1 MNDQYQAL
9 YQTFRWLVPAQFNIA
24 QSCCHQWAATPA
36 HARSIAIFYED
47 EDSQREVWTYGRLAE
62 AVNQLANG
70 LVKLGVAPGDRVA
83 VAMGQR
89 PETVVAYMAIYTV
102 GAVSQPLSEQLDSD
116 AMGTC
121 LRDSG
126 AQVAIIDPGSSPA
139 LLAAADR
146 CPHLQLIIGVDLAN
160 ERILPWRSLLAR
172 QPASFKPVATRA
184 SDPAILLYPAG
195 AAGAPKGVL
204 LPHSALIGNLPG
216 FVASQDW
223 FPRHGDVFWSPAD
236 WARIEGLMGALLPTL
251 YFGHP
256 IVGTRGRFSPERA
269 FDLLQRYQITN
280 TCLAPTE
287 LAALMQSPNAPNARE
302 HYKLALRA
310 VASLGGPLDE
320 AARTRCE
327 TALGL
332 APNEIF
338 GQAET
343 HYVIGDSGKRWP
355 AKPGSMGR
363 PYPGHRVAVIDEQGR
378 ACPTGQVGEV
388 AVNRY
393 DIHGHPDPALFLGYW
408 SDEVATR
415 DKFSGDWC
423 RTGELARIDADGC
436 LWRADRAEDVAR
448 ATGEPPEPLPQHP
461 DISR

>member
-70 LVKLGVAPGDRVA
+70 LVKLGVTPGDRVA
-83 VAMGQR
+83 VALGQR

-102 GAVSQPLSEQLDSD
+102 GAVSLPLSAQLGPD
-116 AMGTC
+116 AMQTR

-126 AQVAIIDPGSSPA
+126 TQVAIIDPSSSAA

-184 SDPAILLYPAG
+184 GDPAILLYPD
-195 AAGAPKGVL
+195 AAGASRGVL
-204 LPHSALIGNLPG
+204 LPHSALIGSLPG

-223 FPRHGDVFWSPAD
+223 FPKHGDVFWSPAD
-236 WARIEGLMGALLPTL
+236 WAQADGLMNALLPTL

-280 TCLAPTE
+280 ASLAWAE
-287 LAALMQSPNAPNARE
+287 LRALMQGSPNARE

-310 VASLGGPLDE
+310 VMSTGERLDE
-320 AARTRCE
+320 ATRTWCE
-327 TALGL
+327 AALGL
-332 APNEIF
+332 APNEMF
-338 GQAET
+338 GQAECN
-343 HYVIGDSGKRWP
+343 YVIGGSGKRW
-355 AKPGSMGR
+355 AARPGSMGR
-363 PYPGHRVAVIDEQGR
+363 PYPGHRVAVIDEQGQ
-378 ACPTGQVGEV
+378 ACPAGQVGEV

-408 SDEVATR
+408 SNEAATR
-415 DKFSGDWC
+415 EKFSGDWC
-423 RTGELARIDADGC
+423 RTGELAHLDADGY
-436 LWRADRAEDVAR
+436 LWHAGRAQDIIK
-448 ATGEPPEPLPQHP
+448 ATCEPLEQLPQHP

>member
-9 YQTFRWLVPAQFNIA
+9 HQTFRWLVPAQFNIA

-102 GAVSQPLSEQLDSD
+102 GAVSLPLSTQLGSD
-116 AMGTC
+116 AMEIR

-126 AQVAIIDPGSSPA
+126 AQVAVIDPSSSPA

-146 CPHLQLIIGVDLAN
+146 CPHLQQIVGVDLAN

-184 SDPAILLYPAG
+184 GDPAILLYPAG
-195 AAGAPKGVL
+195 AASALKGVL
-204 LPHSALIGNLPG
+204 LPHSALIGSLPG

-223 FPRHGDVFWSPAD
+223 FPKHGDVFWSPAD
-236 WARIEGLMGALLPTL
+236 WARTDGLMDALLPTL
-251 YFGHP
+251 YFGHS
-256 IVGTRGRFSPERA
+256 IVGTPGHFSPERA
-269 FDLLQRYQITN
+269 FDLMQRYQITN
-280 TCLAPTE
+280 TCLSPAA
-287 LAALMQSPNAPNARE
+287 LMALMQSAPSPHE

-310 VASLGGPLDE
+310 MTSTGEDLA
-320 AARTRCE
+320 E
-327 TALGL
+327 TVRDWCQAALGL
-332 APNEIF
+332 APNAMF
-338 GQAET
+338 GRTEAN
-343 HYVIGDSGKRWP
+343 YVVGDSGKRWP
-355 AKPGSMGR
+355 ARPGSMGR

-378 ACPTGQVGEV
+378 ACPAGEVGEL

-408 SDEVATR
+408 SNETATR

-423 RTGELARIDADGC
+423 RTGELARVDADGY
-436 LWRADRAEDVAR
+436 LWHAGRADDAIKSTYEQLAR
-448 ATGEPPEPLPQHP
+448 ITQHP

>member
-70 LVKLGVAPGDRVA
+70 LVKLGVTPGDRVA

-102 GAVSQPLSEQLDSD
+102 GAVSLPLSAQLGSD
-116 AMGTC
+116 AMETR

-126 AQVAIIDPGSSPA
+126 AQVAIIDPSSGPA

-184 SDPAILLYPAG
+184 GDPAILLYPAG
-195 AAGAPKGVL
+195 AADASRGVL
-204 LPHSALIGNLPG
+204 LPHSALIGCLPG

-223 FPRHGDVFWSPAD
+223 FPKHGDVFWSPAD
-236 WARIEGLMGALLPTL
+236 WAQADGLMNALLPAL

-256 IVGTRGRFSPERA
+256 IVGTRGPFSPERA

-280 TCLAPTE
+280 ACLASTE
-287 LAALMQSPNAPNARE
+287 LKALMQCSPNARE

-310 VASLGGPLDE
+310 VMSTGERLDE
-320 AARTRCE
+320 AARAWCE

-332 APNEIF
+332 APNEMF

-343 HYVIGDSGKRWP
+343 NYVIGDSGKRWP
-355 AKPGSMGR
+355 ARPGSMGR
-363 PYPGHRVAVIDEQGR
+363 PYPGHRVAVIDEQGQ
-378 ACPTGQVGEV
+378 ACPAGQVGEV

-393 DIHGHPDPALFLGYW
+393 DIHGQPDPALFLGYW
-408 SDEVATR
+408 SNEAATR

-423 RTGELARIDADGC
+423 RTGELASIDADGY
-436 LWRADRAEDVAR
+436 LWHAGRAQDVAQ
-448 ATGEPPEPLPQHP
+448 AACEPPEPLPQHP

>member
-36 HARSIAIFYED
+36 HARSIAVFYED

-89 PETVVAYMAIYTV
+89 PETVVACMAICSV
-102 GAVSQPLSEQLDSD
+102 GAMFLPLSAQFGPD
-116 AMGTC
+116 ALETR
-121 LRDSG
+121 LRDAG
-126 AQVAIIDPGSSPA
+126 AQVAVVDSSASSA
-139 LLAAADR
+139 LFAAADR

-172 QPASFKPVATRA
+172 QPASFRPVATRA
-184 SDPAILLYPAG
+184 SDPAVLLYPAG
-195 AAGAPKGVL
+195 AAGAPRGVL
-204 LPHSALIGNLPG
+204 LPHGALIGSLPG
-216 FVASQDW
+216 FVASQNW
-223 FPRHGDVFWSPAD
+223 FPKHGDVFWSPAD
-236 WARIEGLMGALLPTL
+236 WAQADGLMGALLPTL
-251 YFGHP
+251 YFGHA

-280 TCLAPTE
+280 TRLAPVE
-287 LAALMQSPNAPNARE
+287 IEALRHSSPNARE
-302 HYKLALRA
+302 HDKLALRA
-310 VASLGGPLDE
+310 VATTGAGLDE
-320 AARTRCE
+320 AARAWCE

-332 APNEIF
+332 APNATF
-338 GQAET
+338 GQAEA
-343 HYVIGDSGKRWP
+343 HCVIGDSGKRWP
-355 AKPGSMGR
+355 ARPGSMGR

-378 ACPTGQVGEV
+378 ACPAGQVGEV

-408 SDEVATR
+408 NNEAATR

-423 RTGELARIDADGC
+423 RTGELARLDADGC
-436 LWRADRAEDVAR
+436 LWPAARAEDVAR
-448 ATGEPPEPLPQHP
+448 ATGTPPERLPQHP